1 MRNACVY
8 VCLCVCLCVFMCV
21 YVSMCACMPVSS
33 RFFFFF
39 EFLIV
44 AFMHP
49 LACLFAFVLFLLFSF
64 PLSPLVL
71 HTRGLPRYR
80 TLRVISFCAKI
91 ILCWFLFTAAGFN
104 RVLCRIHPFIKNKMR
119 RGKRFGKK
127 EKPKEEQEERR
138 EKREGASGREE
149 EKNNNNKNHKNK
161 NKKKQEEQE
170 GEGEEHTHSHTSMAW
185 CYARV
190 CYFPALLLGQQR
202 LPRINSHGHVEQALW
217 FAATLMPATSTT
229 QSNLHQGCSSRK
241 A

>member
-33 RFFFFF
+33 RFFFFFF

-127 EKPKEEQEERR
+127 EKPKKNKKREERR
-138 EKREGASGREE
+138 EKERAGGRR
-149 EKNNNNKNHKNK
+149 KRTTTTRTTRTRTRRNKKNK
-161 NKKKQEEQE
+161 RGRGRNTLT
-170 GEGEEHTHSHTSMAW
+170 HTHQW
-185 CYARV
+185 
-190 CYFPALLLGQQR
+190 LG
-202 LPRINSHGHVEQALW
+202 
-217 FAATLMPATSTT
+217 ATLVFAIFLRSSSVSSGCQGSTAMDMLNKLCG
-229 QSNLHQGCSSRK
+229 SPPL
-241 A
+241 